1 MAWKRER
8 WIDLFAVGL
17 IATVL
22 IVVISEEI
30 LGLFMRKPIGGIVTL
45 GVVGILGYMYFSK

>member
-1 MAWKRER
+1 MAWIRER

-22 IVVISEEI
+22 IVVVSEEV
-30 LGLFMRKPIGGIVTL
+30 LGLFMKKPIGGIVTL
-45 GVVGILGYMYFSK
+45 CVVGILGYMYFSK

>member
-22 IVVISEEI
+22 IVVVSEEV